1 MIRRPGSPPAF
12 FEGNPRAFADLRFH
26 VGDGTFAFYRPLRMG
41 EDPLWI
47 DVSELLRQGAADAVQ
62 RYMAEPA
69 HRDRIGEFLNRLN
82 PYVER
87 EVLALDAA

>member
-1 MIRRPGSPPAF
+1 MRSK
-12 FEGNPRAFADLRFH
+12 
-26 VGDGTFAFYRPLRMG
+26 
-41 EDPLWI
+41 
-47 DVSELLRQGAADAVQ
+47 